1 MFSIRARFTSIA
13 VISVVLTWIAFAYLK
28 FSAPVVAV
36 TVLPLILVI
45 ARYLYVEITGELRTV
60 TRALSEYAGTGQA
73 KKIKL
78 SKIEELGILGS
89 AANLLVNNLKKEAE
103 KPETEVKKLKH
114 IFNLID
120 EGLIIISHQL
130 TVQEINHRA
139 KKMFA
144 IEGFDPLGEHI
155 IKVIRDQRIE
165 NVIEELVKN
174 YTSQEPVE
182 KTVRIFFPTI
192 KNLHIRVIPVDETNI
207 AILIKDITL
216 STKLDN
222 LRRDFVS
229 NASHE
234 LKTPVAGIKLIAET
248 IENAADDPEFV
259 AKLLSKLNKETTN
272 LARLVTDLLNLSKL
286 EELSAR
292 FEEIDVNQMVQSCV
306 DNVYQQIEQK
316 QIDLK
321 IDLPGDDI
329 IVNGDHAQIEMM
341 ITNILENA
349 VAYSH
354 DDSVVELG
362 VSIVDSGVSIKVK
375 DNGIGIP
382 TKHMDRIFER
392 FYRVDKARSRN
403 TGGTGL
409 GLSIVKHAVENHNGK
424 IEVASTLGEGSTFT
438 IWLPA
443 S

>member
-1 MFSIRARFTSIA
+1 MFSIKTRFTIVGIASITLA
-13 VISVVLTWIAFAYLK
+13 WLIFSYLR
-28 FSAPVVAV
+28 FSGWVALILL
-36 TVLPLILVI
+36 LPLVLIMS
-45 ARYLYVEITGELRTV
+45 RTLYKEIGSELRAI
-60 TRALSEYAGTGQA
+60 TRALSEVASTGQA
-73 KKIKL
+73 KKIKP
-78 SKIEELGILGS
+78 SKIEEIGILGS
-89 AANLLVNNLKKEAE
+89 AANLLVLNLKEE
-103 KPETEVKKLKH
+103 VQKPGEEIKKLKH
-114 IFNLID
+114 IINLLD
-120 EGLIIISHQL
+120 EGLIIISHKL
-130 TVQEINHRA
+130 TVKEINQRA

-144 IEGFDPLGEHI
+144 IEGFNPIGEHI

-174 YTSQEPVE
+174 YTSHESVE

-192 KNLHIRVIPVDETNI
+192 KNLHIRGIPVDSSNI

-248 IENAADDPEFV
+248 IENAADDKEFV
-259 AKLLSKLNKETTN
+259 SKLLVKLNKETSN

-292 FEEIDVNQMVQSCV
+292 FEEISLNQLIQSCV
-306 DNVYQQIEQK
+306 DNLTQQIEQK
-316 QIDLK
+316 HVDLK
-321 IDLPGDDI
+321 IEQPEEDLI
-329 IVNGDHAQIEMM
+329 INGDHAQIEMM
-341 ITNILENA
+341 VTNILENA

-354 DDSVVELG
+354 DNSVVELKIRIVDEG
-362 VSIVDSGVSIKVK
+362 VSISVT

-382 TKHMDRIFER
+382 SKHMDRIFER

-424 IEVASTLGEGSTFT
+424 IEVKSNLGEGSTFT

>member
-1 MFSIRARFTSIA
+1 MFSIRARFTTIA
-13 VISVVLTWIAFAYLK
+13 IISVALTWLALDILQ
-28 FSAPVVAV
+28 FSALAVVL
-36 TVLPLILVI
+36 TVLPLILII
-45 ARYLYVEITGELRTV
+45 ARYLYKEIVGELRIV

-73 KKIKL
+73 RKIKL

-89 AANLLVNNLKKEAE
+89 AANLMVRNIKKEAE

-114 IFNLID
+114 IFNLLD

-192 KNLHIRVIPVDETNI
+192 KNLHIRVIPVDEENI

-259 AKLLSKLNKETTN
+259 SKLLSKLNKETTN
-272 LARLVTDLLNLSKL
+272 LARLVTDLLSLSKL

-292 FEEIDVNQMVQSCV
+292 FEELAVNQLVQSCI
-306 DNVYQQIEQK
+306 DTLSQQIEQK

-321 IDLPGDDI
+321 VDLPEDEI
-329 IVNGDHAQIEMM
+329 IMNGDHAQIEMM
-341 ITNILENA
+341 VTNILENA

-354 DDSVVELG
+354 DGSVIELSVSVVDE
-362 VSIVDSGVSIKVK
+362 GVSIKVK
-375 DNGIGIP
+375 DKGIGIP
-382 TKHMDRIFER
+382 SKHMDRIFER

-424 IEVASTLGEGSTFT
+424 IGVDSALGEGSTFT

>member
-1 MFSIRARFTSIA
+1 MFSIRARFTTIA
-13 VISVVLTWIAFAYLK
+13 IISVALTWLALDILQFSALAVVLT
-28 FSAPVVAV
+28 
-36 TVLPLILVI
+36 VLPVILII
-45 ARYLYVEITGELRTV
+45 ARYLYKEIVGELRIV

-73 KKIKL
+73 RKIKL

-89 AANLLVNNLKKEAE
+89 AANLMVRNIKKEAE
-103 KPETEVKKLKH
+103 KPETEVKNLKH
-114 IFNLID
+114 IFNLLD

-192 KNLHIRVIPVDETNI
+192 KNLHIRVIPVDEENI

-259 AKLLSKLNKETTN
+259 SKLLSKLNKETTN
-272 LARLVTDLLNLSKL
+272 LARLVTDLLSLSKL

-292 FEEIDVNQMVQSCV
+292 FEELAVNQLVQSCI
-306 DNVYQQIEQK
+306 DTLSQQIEQK

-321 IDLPGDDI
+321 VDLPEDEI
-329 IVNGDHAQIEMM
+329 IMNGDHAQIEMM
-341 ITNILENA
+341 VTNILENA

-354 DDSVVELG
+354 DGSVIELSVSVVDE
-362 VSIVDSGVSIKVK
+362 GVSIKVK
-375 DNGIGIP
+375 DKGIGIP
-382 TKHMDRIFER
+382 SKHMDRIFER

-424 IEVASTLGEGSTFT
+424 IGVTSALGEGSTFT